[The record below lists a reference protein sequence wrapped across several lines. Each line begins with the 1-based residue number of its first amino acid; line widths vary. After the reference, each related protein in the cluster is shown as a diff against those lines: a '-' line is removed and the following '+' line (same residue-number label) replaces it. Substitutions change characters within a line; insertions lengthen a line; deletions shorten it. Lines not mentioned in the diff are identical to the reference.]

1 LLFCI
6 KIPPFHTL
14 TNMNQ
19 NTVFPQAQR
28 NAEYLKNTV
37 LGSDVLFH
45 EVSVGKTQGV
55 IAFTDGLCDKEL
67 LGEQVLLPL
76 TRITEFLGKE
86 SLSLLACPEVKTYQD
101 FPALTEALLGG
112 DAVLFMDGFTVG
124 YAFGCRKYP
133 ARAVNEPPTSVVV
146 KGPREGFVEDMK
158 TNLALIRKRLRSP
171 ALTFTGAS
179 VGKYSKTPVTVV
191 YLSGVADEKLA
202 KRIVKRINKIQ
213 IDGVPDSSYVAKFL
227 QENPGSL
234 IKQVGQTEKPD
245 VFSAKLLEG
254 RIGVLVE
261 GSPIALTLPFLIL
274 EDFQNP
280 EDYYHSS
287 YRSAFSRI
295 LRIFGVALSILLPA
309 SYVGAQLFQLQL
321 IPLKFLVTI
330 VNSIKEIPFSPSL
343 EMLVLLLV
351 FEILSE
357 ASIRMPKYIGMAL
370 SVVGAIVLGET
381 AIHAGLVSTPAVL
394 IMAVSGI
401 CTYTVP
407 DLVGVTT
414 VLRFSALIIAG
425 TGGVYALS
433 VGMAVFFIYLSSLES
448 FGVPQLAPYS
458 PRLSPDLTD
467 GFIKHPFFTGVK
479 RPLSLKSKN
488 RTRMQPP
495 RRK

>member
-1 LLFCI
+1 
-6 KIPPFHTL
+6 
-14 TNMNQ
+14 MNQ

-202 KRIVKRINKIQ
+202 ERIVKRINKIQ

-234 IKQVGQTEKPD
+234 IKQVGHAAVGE
-245 VFSAKLLEG
+245 VFL
-254 RIGVLVE
+254 
-261 GSPIALTLPFLIL
+261 
-274 EDFQNP
+274 
-280 EDYYHSS
+280 
-287 YRSAFSRI
+287 
-295 LRIFGVALSILLPA
+295 
-309 SYVGAQLFQLQL
+309 
-321 IPLKFLVTI
+321 
-330 VNSIKEIPFSPSL
+330 
-343 EMLVLLLV
+343 
-351 FEILSE
+351 
-357 ASIRMPKYIGMAL
+357 
-370 SVVGAIVLGET
+370 
-381 AIHAGLVSTPAVL
+381 
-394 IMAVSGI
+394 
-401 CTYTVP
+401 
-407 DLVGVTT
+407 
-414 VLRFSALIIAG
+414 
-425 TGGVYALS
+425 
-433 VGMAVFFIYLSSLES
+433 
-448 FGVPQLAPYS
+448 
-458 PRLSPDLTD
+458 
-467 GFIKHPFFTGVK
+467 
-479 RPLSLKSKN
+479 
-488 RTRMQPP
+488 
-495 RRK
+495 